1 MTIEAGAVVVLK
13 SGGMAM
19 TVVSA
24 DDDAAE
30 CVWCGEEGEL
40 FRETI
45 PTVALMVAVEKDEE
59 KDEEEEEEED
69 EDSEDNG
76 DEEHDEADGEDA
88 DDHRSSSKTKKAA

>member
-76 DEEHDEADGEDA
+76 DEEHDEDDGEDD
-88 DDHRSSSKTKKAA
+88 DDHRSSSKKKKAA

>member
-45 PTVALMVAVEKDEE
+45 PTVALMIAVEKDEDE
-59 KDEEEEEEED
+59 EEDDEEEE
-69 EDSEDNG
+69 DSKDNG
-76 DEEHDEADGEDA
+76 DEDDHDGED
-88 DDHRSSSKTKKAA
+88 DDHRSSSKKKKAA

>member
-24 DDDAAE
+24 DNDAAE

-45 PTVALMVAVEKDEE
+45 PTVALMIAVEKDEE
-59 KDEEEEEEED
+59 EDEEKD

-76 DEEHDEADGEDA
+76 DEDDHDEDDDKD
-88 DDHRSSSKTKKAA
+88 DDHRSSSKKKKAA

>member
-19 TVVSA
+19 TVISA

-45 PTVALMVAVEKDEE
+45 PTIALMIAVEKEE
-59 KDEEEEEEED
+59 DEEED
-69 EDSEDNG
+69 ENEDNG
-76 DEEHDEADGEDA
+76 EEDEEHGEDDKDD
-88 DDHRSSSKTKKAA
+88 DDHRSSSKKKKAA

>member
-45 PTVALMVAVEKDEE
+45 PTVALMIAVEKDE
-59 KDEEEEEEED
+59 DEEEED
-69 EDSEDNG
+69 EEEDEESKDNG
-76 DEEHDEADGEDA
+76 DEDDHDDDEDG
-88 DDHRSSSKTKKAA
+88 DHRSSSKKKAA

>member
-45 PTVALMVAVEKDEE
+45 PTVALMVAVEKDE
-59 KDEEEEEEED
+59 DEEED
-69 EDSEDNG
+69 EEDEDNEDNG
-76 DEEHDEADGEDA
+76 DEEHDEDDGEDD
-88 DDHRSSSKTKKAA
+88 DDHRSSSKKKKAA

>member
-30 CVWCGEEGEL
+30 CVWCGEEGEF

-45 PTVALMVAVEKDEE
+45 PTVALMIAVEKDEDE
-59 KDEEEEEEED
+59 EEDEEEE
-69 EDSEDNG
+69 DSKDNG
-76 DEEHDEADGEDA
+76 DEDDHDDDKD
-88 DDHRSSSKTKKAA
+88 DDHRSSSKKKAA

>member
-45 PTVALMVAVEKDEE
+45 PTVALMVAVEKDE
-59 KDEEEEEEED
+59 DEEEDEEED

-76 DEEHDEADGEDA
+76 DEEHDEDDGEDD
-88 DDHRSSSKTKKAA
+88 DDHRSSSKKKKAA

>member
-45 PTVALMVAVEKDEE
+45 PTVALMIAVEKD
-59 KDEEEEEEED
+59 EEEEEED
-69 EDSEDNG
+69 EDSKDNG
-76 DEEHDEADGEDA
+76 DEDDHDDDED
-88 DDHRSSSKTKKAA
+88 DDHRSSSKKKKAA

>member
-45 PTVALMVAVEKDEE
+45 PTVALMIAVEKDE
-59 KDEEEEEEED
+59 DDHDDD
-69 EDSEDNG
+69 ED
-76 DEEHDEADGEDA
+76 
-88 DDHRSSSKTKKAA
+88 DDHRSSSKKKKAA

>member
-45 PTVALMVAVEKDEE
+45 PTVALMIAVEKDE
-59 KDEEEEEEED
+59 DEEEGEE

-76 DEEHDEADGEDA
+76 DEEDHDDDKD
-88 DDHRSSSKTKKAA
+88 DDHRSSKKKKAA

>member
-19 TVVSA
+19 TVVTA

-45 PTVALMVAVEKDEE
+45 PTVALMVAVEKDAEE
-59 KDEEEEEEED
+59 DEEED
-69 EDSEDNG
+69 EADKDNG
-76 DEEHDEADGEDA
+76 DDEHEDGEDD
-88 DDHRSSSKTKKAA
+88 DDHRSSSKKKKAA

>member
-59 KDEEEEEEED
+59 EDEEED

-76 DEEHDEADGEDA
+76 DEEHDEDDGEDD
-88 DDHRSSSKTKKAA
+88 DDHRSSSKKKKAA

>member
-45 PTVALMVAVEKDEE
+45 PTVALMIAVEKDE
-59 KDEEEEEEED
+59 DEEEDEEED
-69 EDSEDNG
+69 EDSKDNG
-76 DEEHDEADGEDA
+76 DEDDHDDDED
-88 DDHRSSSKTKKAA
+88 DDHRSSSKKKKAA

>member
-45 PTVALMVAVEKDEE
+45 PTVALMIAVEKDE
-59 KDEEEEEEED
+59 DEEEDEEED
-69 EDSEDNG
+69 EDSKG
-76 DEEHDEADGEDA
+76 DEDDHDDDKDD
-88 DDHRSSSKTKKAA
+88 DDHRSSSKKKKAA

>member
-45 PTVALMVAVEKDEE
+45 PTVALMIAVEKDEE
-59 KDEEEEEEED
+59 EDEEKD

-76 DEEHDEADGEDA
+76 DEDDHDEDDDKD
-88 DDHRSSSKTKKAA
+88 DDHRSSSKKKKAA

>member
-40 FRETI
+40 YRETI
-45 PTVALMVAVEKDEE
+45 PTVALMIAVEKDE
-59 KDEEEEEEED
+59 DEEEEGEE

-76 DEEHDEADGEDA
+76 DEEDHDDDKD
-88 DDHRSSSKTKKAA
+88 DDHRSSSKKKKAA

>member
-24 DDDAAE
+24 DGDAAE

-45 PTVALMVAVEKDEE
+45 PTVALMIAVEKDE
-59 KDEEEEEEED
+59 DEEED
-69 EDSEDNG
+69 EEEDENEDNG
-76 DEEHDEADGEDA
+76 EDEHNEDDKDD
-88 DDHRSSSKTKKAA
+88 DDHRSSSKKKKAA

>member
-59 KDEEEEEEED
+59 KDEEEEEED

-76 DEEHDEADGEDA
+76 DEEHDEDDGEDD
-88 DDHRSSSKTKKAA
+88 DDHRSSSKKKKAA

>member
-19 TVVSA
+19 TVISA

-45 PTVALMVAVEKDEE
+45 PTVALMIAVEKDEH
-59 KDEEEEEEED
+59 EEED
-69 EDSEDNG
+69 EEEDKEDNG
-76 DEEHDEADGEDA
+76 DEDDHDEDDDKD
-88 DDHRSSSKTKKAA
+88 DDHRSSSKKKKAA

>member
-19 TVVSA
+19 TVISA

-45 PTVALMVAVEKDEE
+45 PTIALMIAVEKDEE
-59 KDEEEEEEED
+59 EDEEED
-69 EDSEDNG
+69 ENEDNG
-76 DEEHDEADGEDA
+76 EEDEEHGEDDKDD
-88 DDHRSSSKTKKAA
+88 DDHRSSSKKKKAA

>member
-45 PTVALMVAVEKDEE
+45 PTVALMIAVEKDE
-59 KDEEEEEEED
+59 DEEEDEED

-76 DEEHDEADGEDA
+76 DEDEHDDDKDD
-88 DDHRSSSKTKKAA
+88 DDHRSSSKKKKAA